1 MAPSSTMGAVI
12 PLNLRRRRRWWSS
25 SAHGGPAPGGDGRAE
40 PGLQRRAILVDA
52 PVSSTKTSLSGSRAG
67 WASNQ
72 ARRRC
77 STSGR
82 CCSLACAVFLKVI
95 PRRWKKRHTVLWE
108 TRSPCSLSRWAAI
121 SASIM
126 SGARGLTRAQR
137 REALYFDQRQDE
149 ARRCPHLGPCL
160 DPLRAPVATLWPG
173 PIAARCSLP
182 GPNPLDRRRRRDPEA
197 LGRSPRRGPGRGHC
211 TLEYPITVCCLGRP
225 YARLEPEQED
235 RRGTLLESLQAED
248 ASTPPATGAF
258 DEAATGLALLF
269 GRDSARL
276 DLDSACSS

>member
-1 MAPSSTMGAVI
+1 MHGAVEHHGSRHSAQ
-12 PLNLRRRRRWWSS
+12 PQCADEGRGLPVPVGDRR
-25 SAHGGPAPGGDGRAE
+25 PAPMSTQSPAAASRHLGGGAGLVDEDELIGVEAGLGLE
-40 PGLQRRAILVDA
+40 PGPPAAQHVRTLLLAGVRRFFEGDAAAVEEAPHGALGDPQPMLALQM
-52 PVSSTKTSLSGSRAG
+52 
-67 WASNQ
+67 
-72 ARRRC
+72 
-77 STSGR
+77 GR
-82 CCSLACAVFLKVI
+82 DLRQHHV
-95 PRRWKKRHTVLWE
+95 
-108 TRSPCSLSRWAAI
+108 
-121 SASIM
+121 
-126 SGARGLTRAQR
+126 RGL
-137 REALYFDQRQDE
+137 FDQRQD
-149 ARRCPHLGPCL
+149 HLGPCL

-173 PIAARCSLP
+173 PIAACSLP

-235 RRGTLLESLQAED
+235 RRGTLPESLQAED
-248 ASTPPATGAF
+248 ASTLPATGAF

>member
-1 MAPSSTMGAVI
+1 MHGAVEH
-12 PLNLRRRRRWWSS
+12 
-25 SAHGGPAPGGDGRAE
+25 HGGGRSVQPKGADEGGGLPVPMGDRRPAPIARPE
-40 PGLQRRAILVDA
+40 RRAILVDA
-52 PVSSTKTSLSGSRAG
+52 PVSSTKTSLSGSRSG
-67 WASNQ
+67 WVSNQ
-72 ARRRC
+72 APRRC

-82 CCSLACAVFLKVI
+82 CCLLACADFFKGDAAAEEEAPHRALGDPQPMLALQMGRDLRQHHV
-95 PRRWKKRHTVLWE
+95 
-108 TRSPCSLSRWAAI
+108 RSL
-121 SASIM
+121 
-126 SGARGLTRAQR
+126 
-137 REALYFDQRQDE
+137 FDQRQD
-149 ARRCPHLGPCL
+149 HLGPCL

-173 PIAARCSLP
+173 PIAACSLP
-182 GPNPLDRRRRRDPEA
+182 GPNALDRRRRRDPEA

-235 RRGTLLESLQAED
+235 RRRTLPESLQAED
-248 ASTPPATGAF
+248 ASTLPATGAF